1 MAICQKGVALNRVE
15 AGRGGGNSVC
25 TSWIKGEVS
34 FTEGDLE
41 DKRNCRH
48 SATQTKVIEGTW
60 AITQQQP
67 RSSMLVCG
75 RKLRVRGTAR
85 GRERRVQTEKNFSH
99 LSHDTMPLISRPF
112 PRRPHFNL

>member
-15 AGRGGGNSVC
+15 AGRVGGNSVC
-25 TSWIKGEVS
+25 TSWLKGEVS

-60 AITQQQP
+60 AIPHHQP
-67 RSSMLVCG
+67 RSSMPVCG
-75 RKLRVRGTAR
+75 RKLRVPGPPPGT
-85 GRERRVQTEKNFSH
+85 ERLAQTKHTSSH
-99 LSHDTMPLISRPF
+99 LSHPPF
-112 PRRPHFNL
+112 PPL